1 MEEWDRATMGVYWAT
16 SEPRKQGVTNI
27 GVAMYCCYLRA
38 CCRSRRGN
46 EENFLL
52 HVDHPRRTSG
62 ASGWKRSILIGKAL
76 FRIPHVVR
84 VFSVVLLDQS
94 AKRSNY
100 GMLVVL
106 IQNTVACKNFGRSF
120 QRVDSIIGM
129 YLSAVSYLN
138 DFLLL
143 LGDIF
148 LNLFLGKRSKA
159 LYGLLPCL

>member
-1 MEEWDRATMGVYWAT
+1 
-16 SEPRKQGVTNI
+16 
-27 GVAMYCCYLRA
+27 MYCHLRT

-46 EENFLL
+46 EENLLL

-84 VFSVVLLDQS
+84 VFSVVLLDKS

-100 GMLVVL
+100 GMLVVV
-106 IQNTVACKNFGRSF
+106 IHSTVACKNFGRCL
-120 QRVDSIIGM
+120 QRVDGIIGI

-143 LGDIF
+143 LGDFF
-148 LNLFLGKRSKA
+148 LNLFLDKRSKA
-159 LYGLLPCL
+159 PYGLLPCL